1 MIQLQ
6 AGQNIP
12 LTGEVVRFSAKA
24 EAALDVSALV
34 VAENLKVFSSDDFV
48 FYNQPAAAGVA
59 LDADGVT
66 ITLAEVRADAKAVFL
81 VVSADPAAPAR
92 ADGLGPVTATM
103 SENDSVTAEFA
114 ITPSSGETALI
125 CLEVYRRGPAWKLR
139 AVGQGY
145 AGGLAVLLTAH
156 GVEVYGADQAAEPG
170 THTMAGSLA
179 GDAQIATAGAPLEV
193 GHGLERLWM
202 VFEDAARSAAALVS
216 AREYAAKRLDN
227 ELSQAV
233 SDPATRNTPE
243 AEQARR
249 AAQQRHDELIGTA
262 EHNHERDAE
271 QLMRELAE
279 ADQVLPPA
287 LASWDSPAW
296 DKPPAP
302 SDGIRL
308 GELYALDRGRL
319 RIPYCVPVPLNRP
332 LWIDAESTRA
342 VAPVVGALLARL
354 LAAAPQRRTLVDI
367 IDLTDAFSGITGL
380 LAPVLNGPPITD
392 HADISARLQTLVDA
406 AELAELAY
414 ASGAFTPPSEHRV
427 LLAADFPHG
436 YQSSDAQRIGALIT
450 RGELIGLSIV
460 IVGANE
466 SDSADNTVAMLSQSC
481 RHLPTI
487 GGAPLFDPWT
497 GSAWELDLDLLPH
510 EPERRARFLRTR

>member
-1 MIQLQ
+1 
-6 AGQNIP
+6 
-12 LTGEVVRFSAKA
+12 
-24 EAALDVSALV
+24 
-34 VAENLKVFSSDDFV
+34 
-48 FYNQPAAAGVA
+48 
-59 LDADGVT
+59 
-66 ITLAEVRADAKAVFL
+66 
-81 VVSADPAAPAR
+81 
-92 ADGLGPVTATM
+92 
-103 SENDSVTAEFA
+103 
-114 ITPSSGETALI
+114 
-125 CLEVYRRGPAWKLR
+125 
-139 AVGQGY
+139 
-145 AGGLAVLLTAH
+145 
-156 GVEVYGADQAAEPG
+156 
-170 THTMAGSLA
+170 
-179 GDAQIATAGAPLEV
+179 
-193 GHGLERLWM
+193 
-202 VFEDAARSAAALVS
+202 
-216 AREYAAKRLDN
+216 
-227 ELSQAV
+227 
-233 SDPATRNTPE
+233 
-243 AEQARR
+243 
-249 AAQQRHDELIGTA
+249 
-262 EHNHERDAE
+262 
-271 QLMRELAE
+271 MRELAE

-436 YQSSDAQRIGALIT
+436 YQSSDVQRIGVLIT

-487 GGAPLFDPWT
+487 GGTPLFDPWT

-510 EPERRARFLRTR
+510 EPERQARFLRTR